1 MGKGQFRG
9 CILALY
15 SKDLRTSVS
24 TYKRKLFEIVHSAQS
39 AFSTEIVLR
48 IYLASVEVAS

>member
-1 MGKGQFRG
+1 MYSGIVFKGSSRI
-9 CILALY
+9 C
-15 SKDLRTSVS
+15 K
-24 TYKRKLFEIVHSAQS
+24 YKRKLFEIVHSAQS